1 MSDSV
6 AEVLRNELECEG
18 LLECFHG
25 LNSLDERCFR
35 TIAESD
41 EPLTVDE
48 IADRVDRERS
58 TVYRSIQRLY
68 DAGFLRKEQIN
79 YDQGGYY
86 HVYRPA
92 EPERI
97 ASNLRRMLND
107 WYAQMGQLIHEF
119 ETEYGRREGAGY
131 GRREESGNP
140 EDGTGSDRDVRE
152 PYQRG

>member
-6 AEVLRNELECEG
+6 AEILRSEMECEG

-35 TIAESD
+35 TIAGSE

-58 TVYRSIQRLY
+58 TVYRSVQRLL

-79 YDQGGYY
+79 YEQGGYY
-86 HVYRPA
+86 HVYRSA
-92 EPERI
+92 EHERI
-97 ASNLRRMLND
+97 AATLRRMLND

-119 ETEYGRREGAGY
+119 ETEYSEGEAGSTN
-131 GRREESGNP
+131 GGESGS
-140 EDGTGSDRDVRE
+140 GGSGDDVRE